1 MKIFKLIFE
10 LLALY
15 ILYKVIFDFII
26 PVYRATKQMKGKMK
40 DMQDHMEEQAKK
52 QQQSNSNTTV
62 KSTISESDY
71 IDFEEIK

>member
-1 MKIFKLIFE
+1 
-10 LLALY
+10 
-15 ILYKVIFDFII
+15 
-26 PVYRATKQMKGKMK
+26 MKGKMK